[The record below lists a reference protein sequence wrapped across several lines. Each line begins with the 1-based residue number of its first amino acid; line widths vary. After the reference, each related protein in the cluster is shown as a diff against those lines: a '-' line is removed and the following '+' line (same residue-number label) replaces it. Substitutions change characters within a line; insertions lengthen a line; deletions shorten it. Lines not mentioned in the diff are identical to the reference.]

1 MLSFIRCNESPD
13 KIVYNGPAFVFIDT
27 KEQISLYE
35 NQKTALQI
43 PIKVSSAQ
51 TETTQ
56 VSFEVVGDN
65 VLLNSDYKIQTT
77 SPVEINRSK
86 FENSISILPIDN
98 SIVQPENRT
107 IKIRITSV
115 NNPNL
120 SVQVLKEVTINL
132 LDDDCAS
139 TVPKVSLWV
148 GNLSVSS
155 PFGASTG
162 TGEGGVGGICGGSLV
177 VTAKL
182 AGDSNPSSTM
192 TVQLTQNPTTPTKGI
207 ALVVKF
213 PLFGAGSSY
222 QYEASGTY
230 DETGKVITLNFTIT
244 NPDDSTFT
252 PITGT
257 DTIIPK

>member
-162 TGEGGVGGICGGSLV
+162 TGPNCG
-177 VTAKL
+177 
-182 AGDSNPSSTM
+182 
-192 TVQLTQNPTTPTKGI
+192 
-207 ALVVKF
+207 
-213 PLFGAGSSY
+213 Y
-222 QYEASGTY
+222 R
-230 DETGKVITLNFTIT
+230 
-244 NPDDSTFT
+244 
-252 PITGT
+252 
-257 DTIIPK
+257 